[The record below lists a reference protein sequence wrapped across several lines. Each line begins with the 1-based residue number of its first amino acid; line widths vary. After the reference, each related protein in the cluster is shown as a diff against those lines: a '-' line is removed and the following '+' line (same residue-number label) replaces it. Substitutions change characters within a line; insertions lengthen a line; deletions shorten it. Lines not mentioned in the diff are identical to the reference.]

1 MACHKAGENLEK
13 SVGEDLRKSYSANHW
28 KAIRELF
35 QILGFT
41 GIDDKCILPGNIVS
55 EALIQSCERF
65 IEIRNQSL
73 SLFGFKSY
81 AKTTLDLN
89 SAIKAINAIAGNW
102 CGYTIKS
109 DKKRIGSKGQ
119 QVRQYSY
126 RINRQPY
133 NSTGF
138 EDKGALEL
146 PPYRP
151 KPDNDIQELFDS
163 IGQDK

>member
-1 MACHKAGENLEK
+1 M
-13 SVGEDLRKSYSANHW
+13 RKSYSANHW

-55 EALIQSCERF
+55 EAFVQSCEKF

-73 SLFGFKSY
+73 LLFSFKSH
-81 AKTTLDLN
+81 AKTTSDLN

-119 QVRQYSY
+119 QVW
-126 RINRQPY
+126 
-133 NSTGF
+133 
-138 EDKGALEL
+138 
-146 PPYRP
+146 
-151 KPDNDIQELFDS
+151 
-163 IGQDK
+163 

>member
-1 MACHKAGENLEK
+1 M
-13 SVGEDLRKSYSANHW
+13 
-28 KAIRELF
+28 
-35 QILGFT
+35 
-41 GIDDKCILPGNIVS
+41 
-55 EALIQSCERF
+55 
-65 IEIRNQSL
+65 
-73 SLFGFKSY
+73 
-81 AKTTLDLN
+81 
-89 SAIKAINAIAGNW
+89 IKASNAIAGNW

-109 DKKRIGSKGQ
+109 NKKRIGLKEQ

-138 EDKGALEL
+138 EDKGTPEF

-163 IGQDK
+163 IGQNK